1 MDELTFM
8 LTVLCPSAIMSCII
22 MAIAIG
28 IDTKRKGLHSPVPDK
43 EVYTL
48 SFILIFIVVPII
60 NIILSIYFFYKIVNN
75 EYDI

>member
-1 MDELTFM
+1 MM
-8 LTVLCPSAIMSCII
+8 
-22 MAIAIG
+22 IALSIE
-28 IDTKRKGLHSPVPDK
+28 TKRKGLHSPVSDK

-60 NIILSIYFFYKIVNN
+60 NIILSIYFFYKVINN